1 MANVLV
7 NDLYLG
13 DIADAIRSKL
23 GVQTTYKP
31 SQMANAIESIS
42 GGGGGSSLGTK
53 SITANG
59 TYNASSDSLDGYSQ
73 VTVNVPQG
81 VTPTGTKQ
89 ISITENGTTT
99 EDVTNYA
106 SAEISVNVSS
116 GSSTNYGKA
125 NVTNIL
131 EMLYALEHGTL
142 ATGEF
147 TVSSYFPA
155 NTESVLFDTGLG
167 ETVRGIIICDEQ
179 NAYDASTENLFMNFS
194 CFYPPESP
202 GDDQSPMTASS
213 FIRYRG
219 NVAGT
224 FFATN
229 RINSYR
235 VNGGKLYM
243 SPKYAQTN
251 YTNFQKDHTYR
262 WFAWPYVE

>member
-7 NDLYLG
+7 RESSLEA
-13 DIADAIRSKL
+13 IADAIREKL
-23 GVQTTYKP
+23 NVQTTYKP
-31 SQMANAIESIS
+31 SEMADAIESI

-81 VTPTGTKQ
+81 VTPAGTKQ

-106 SAEISVNVSS
+106 NAEITVNVSG

-155 NTESVLFDTGLG
+155 NTESVIFDTGLG
-167 ETVRGIIICDEQ
+167 ETVRGIIICDEE
-179 NAYDASTENLFMNFS
+179 NAYTANTENMFMNFG
-194 CFYPPESP
+194 CFYLPENP
-202 GDDQSPMTASS
+202 GDDQASMVAS
-213 FIRYRG
+213 AFIRYRG
-219 NVAGT
+219 SMATT
-224 FFATN
+224 FFGN
-229 RINSYR
+229 RMNSWR
-235 VNGGKLYM
+235 LNGGKLYGN
-243 SPKYAQTN
+243 PKYAQAN
-251 YTNFQKDHTYR
+251 YTYFQKDHTYR
-262 WFAWPYVE
+262 WFAWPYPE